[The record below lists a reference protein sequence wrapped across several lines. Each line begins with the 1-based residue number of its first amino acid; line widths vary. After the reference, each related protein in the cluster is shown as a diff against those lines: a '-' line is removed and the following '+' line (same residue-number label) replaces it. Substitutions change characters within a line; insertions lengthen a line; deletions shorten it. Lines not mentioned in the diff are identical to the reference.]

1 MRMKRTSLGEI
12 PEKID
17 AALLKEIHRMFPE
30 FNEITDLNECLIE
43 LVRKTGTKIIF
54 VIDEWDSIIRE
65 AQKDEET
72 QESYLNLLR
81 GWFKNNNF
89 TSEAVAA
96 AYMTGI
102 LPIKRMVRSR
112 QSLILLSTLF
122 LTRERMPSLSDSRK
136 RR

>member
-1 MRMKRTSLGEI
+1 MKRTSLGEI

-81 GWFKNNNF
+81 GW
-89 TSEAVAA
+89 
-96 AYMTGI
+96 
-102 LPIKRMVRSR
+102 
-112 QSLILLSTLF
+112 
-122 LTRERMPSLSDSRK
+122 
-136 RR
+136 